1 MVREDD
7 VTFRS
12 VKLSL
17 VSAVILPIALLAVS
31 GPARAADAV
40 ADFYKN
46 KTVSIYVGVGAG
58 GLYSTFAQTLARYM
72 VKHVPGNP
80 KIIVEHQLGA
90 GGMVAL
96 NNVYNALPKDGTIL
110 MTPLSQTTKRVVLGD
125 PAPKYDP
132 KKWNW
137 LGGWGEAVVTCTVLA
152 TAPALTVEQA
162 KQKEDVIGAFDAG
175 SLTYTYPLAM
185 NNLIGTKFK
194 MVQGYPGGNQVRI
207 AMERGEVHGLCAQY
221 DGWKTTRPHW
231 VSEGKLAHLVQ
242 FASKPHPDLPN
253 VPLLSSFAKSD
264 EERRIMK
271 FIEWGI
277 EDRAMVMAPGV
288 PEERV
293 KAMEKAYMDTLKDP
307 EFLAEA
313 TRQKFEIEPIT
324 GQEIR
329 DFVDEIMALK
339 PETVDKIKKSMGLD
353 KI

>member
-1 MVREDD
+1 V
-7 VTFRS
+7 
-12 VKLSL
+12 
-17 VSAVILPIALLAVS
+17 ALLAVS

-40 ADFYKN
+40 ADFYRN

-72 VKHVPGNP
+72 TKHIPGNP

-152 TAPALTVEQA
+152 TAPAVTVEQA

-221 DGWKTTRPHW
+221 DGWKTTRPQW

-264 EERRIMK
+264 EERQIMK

-313 TRQKFEIEPIT
+313 AKLKFEIEPIT